1 MRFLGSFSCRGTD
14 VGVLSGRRNSVHFL
28 SALRAFLL
36 FFLGRFLNSGQ
47 FAQNFLA
54 LLRSLSPPCQLDRKY
69 LLDNGVE
76 FRPARHAQSF
86 QLIRHARKADAQRAW
101 RMSWKLI

>member
-54 LLRSLSPPCQLDRKY
+54 LLRTLSPPCQLDRKY
-69 LLDNGVE
+69 LLYNGVD
-76 FRPARHAQSF
+76 FRPAPHPQTFPLLRSPRTPNAHPPP
-86 QLIRHARKADAQRAW
+86 
-101 RMSWKLI
+101 